1 MAPHILQL
9 QGSIHSSPLK
19 SAALSIPVSLNSAF
33 VQGSESGLWSDP
45 DFIANLNLLSSF
57 LIVCTNEPVL
67 SFIIQDYLNMLLTT
81 VFQLGGK
88 KKSNKFDFP
97 KG

>member
-9 QGSIHSSPLK
+9 QGAMHSSPLK
-19 SAALSIPVSLNSAF
+19 SAVLSIPVSLNSAF

-67 SFIIQDYLNMLLTT
+67 SFYHSGLPKHVTSNS
-81 VFQLGGK
+81 VPARWK
-88 KKSNKFDFP
+88 KKK
-97 KG
+97 K